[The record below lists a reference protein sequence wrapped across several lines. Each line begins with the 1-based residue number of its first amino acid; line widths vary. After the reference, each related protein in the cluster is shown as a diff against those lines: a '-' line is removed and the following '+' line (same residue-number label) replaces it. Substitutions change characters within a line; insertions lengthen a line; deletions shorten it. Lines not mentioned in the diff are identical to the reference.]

1 MSRYNK
7 RGYDD
12 FRTRVSRKSYE
23 EEDTIFDTFK
33 RLIILGAAICLGG
46 LVSLQAYL
54 MMVPPIAN
62 LSDFRPNM
70 VTTFYSSD
78 GEVIKTFNACTFSKV
93 SISDVPKQLQQAVI
107 ATEDKNFYNHHGYDY
122 LVYLVQ

>member
-12 FRTRVSRKSYE
+12 FRTRVSRRSYE

-107 ATEDKNFYNHHGYDY
+107 AT
-122 LVYLVQ
+122 

>member
-70 VTTFYSSD
+70 VTTFYSIRRTAQTLD
-78 GEVIKTFNACTFSKV
+78 EIINALYKG
-93 SISDVPKQLQQAVI
+93 ILPL
-107 ATEDKNFYNHHGYDY
+107 Y
-122 LVYLVQ
+122 LLP